1 MTSITIQ
8 RSASV
13 PDELRVARCLSAPHR
28 GPRLLFF
35 SGGSALNGISRRLK
49 RYTHNSAHLITPF
62 DSGGSSE
69 VLRRAFGMPAVGDL
83 RSRLMALAEETD
95 LGQPDIVRLFSH
107 RFPVDADTGV
117 LEHEVEQVLSGEHPL
132 VRAVPQPMRMLV
144 VSHLQSFAQQAPVD
158 FDYAGGSVGNLV
170 IAGGYLAN
178 ERLLEPVL
186 FMMSKMMDVLG
197 TVRSVVDANLH
208 IGAEYEDGRIVIG
221 QKEITGKELPSP
233 KARIR
238 RFFLSDGTAEVATSD
253 IQLPKRNRRLI
264 QKADLICYPP
274 GSLFSSI
281 GANLLPAGVG
291 EEIANC
297 QVPKVYVPS
306 LGHDPECYG
315 LTLTEQ
321 VGALLDILWRDAGRD
336 TPATALMTHVICDLS
351 VPEAD
356 CTAVT
361 RAFGIPCVR
370 LSLADDTGDHYDA
383 TAFCDMLVSLV

>member
-69 VLRRAFGMPAVGDL
+69 VLRNAFGMPAVGDL

-107 RFPVDADTGV
+107 RFPMDSAKAV
-117 LEHEVEQVLSGEHPL
+117 LEHEVEQVLSGDHPL

-158 FDYAGGSVGNLV
+158 FNYAGGSVGNLV

-208 IGAEYEDGRIVIG
+208 IGAEYEDGRVVIG

-233 KARIR
+233 EARIR
-238 RFFLSDGTAEVATSD
+238 RLFLSDGNAEVPTAD

-274 GSLFSSI
+274 GSLFSSV
-281 GANLLPAGVG
+281 GANLLPARVG
-291 EEIANC
+291 QEIAAR

-306 LGHDPECYG
+306 LGCDPESYG
-315 LTLTEQ
+315 LSLTEQ
-321 VGALLDILWRDAGRD
+321 VGALLDILRQDAGD
-336 TPATALMTHVICDLS
+336 VPNEALMTHVICDAS
-351 VPEAD
+351 VAEAD
-356 CTAVT
+356 CADVT
-361 RAFGIPCVR
+361 RTYGIPCVQ
-370 LSLADDTGDHYDA
+370 LPLADETGKRYDA

>member
-1 MTSITIQ
+1 MAPLTIQ

-28 GPRLLFF
+28 GPRLVFF

-69 VLRRAFGMPAVGDL
+69 VLRNAFAMPAVGDL

-107 RFPVDADTGV
+107 RFPVDAAPAV
-117 LEHEVEQVLSGEHPL
+117 LESEVEQVLAGEHPL

-197 TVRSVVDANLH
+197 TVRSVVDVNLH
-208 IGAEYEDGRIVIG
+208 IGAEYADGRVVIG
-221 QKEITGKELPSP
+221 QKEITGKELPP
-233 KARIR
+233 PEERIQR
-238 RFFLSDGTAEVATSD
+238 LFLSDGMTEVPRAE
-253 IQLPKRNRRLI
+253 IILPKRNRRLI

-274 GSLFSSI
+274 GSLFSSV
-281 GANLLPAGVG
+281 GANLLPARVG
-291 EEIANC
+291 QEIAAT

-306 LGHDPECYG
+306 LGFDPESYG
-315 LTLTEQ
+315 MSLCEQ
-321 VGALLDILWRDAGRD
+321 VGALLDILWSDAGPEV
-336 TPATALMTHVICDLS
+336 PATALMTHVICDSS
-351 VPEAD
+351 VPTSECD
-356 CTAVT
+356 AVMG
-361 RAFGIPCVR
+361 RFGIPCVP
-370 LSLADDTGDHYDA
+370 LPLADETGKRYDA
-383 TAFCDMLVSLV
+383 TSFCEMLVSLV